1 MSIKNTG
8 LHIKRTTVCTAH
20 MWYTPIDT
28 GEQCLDHRDDH
39 LATRYQVFHNF
50 ENALGG
56 HTPAYRANGNVVV
69 YDHYSS
75 AYSYCTR

>member
-20 MWYTPIDT
+20 QWYTPIDT
-28 GEQCLDHRDDH
+28 GEQCLTHRDDH
-39 LATRYQVFHNF
+39 LVNRYQVFTDTVT
-50 ENALGG
+50 ALGG
-56 HTPAYRANGNVVV
+56 FMPAWRATGDYVV
-69 YDHYSS
+69 YDSYSS